1 MGALSDRSPLFRL
14 LLPALFLSLAAC
26 GAPRDWQTAASG
38 DSRSGTAEAAR
49 AAPEAASPTQP
60 RMEPRAAVYAE
71 RQMVAAANP
80 LAAAAGLE
88 ILRAGGSAVD
98 AAIAVQM
105 VLNLVEPQS
114 SGIGGGGFLLHFD
127 ADADRVTTYDGR
139 ETAPAAATPSL
150 FLTAEGEP
158 MAFFDAVVGGRS
170 VGVPGV
176 LRMLE
181 AAHRDHGRLPW
192 PRLFEPA
199 IRLAERGFPVSPRLN
214 ALIAADEH
222 LQTFPTAAA
231 YFYDAEGEPLPVGS
245 ILRNPALAET
255 LRRVAAGGA
264 DAFYSGPIA
273 RDIVAAVRTAP
284 GNPGRL
290 TEADLAGYEAKRRTP
305 LCRPYREWRV
315 CGMPPPTSGG
325 VATLQILGLL
335 ERFAIPDLEPASA
348 DAVHLIA
355 EASRLAFADRNRY
368 LADSDFVAVPV
379 EGLLSPDY
387 LRQRAALISP
397 AKTLGEAK
405 PGTPP
410 GLTVEQAALATPR
423 SQFTRTSTSQISIV
437 DAAGDAVSFTTSI
450 EGAFG
455 SRLMVRGFLLNN
467 QLTDFAFTPERDGR
481 PVANRVEPGKRP
493 RSSMAPTLVFDSDG
507 ELEMAVGSPGGST
520 IIAYVVKTLI
530 AGLDW
535 ELDMQDAVALPNF
548 ANRNGPTELEAG
560 TALES
565 LVPALETRGH
575 EIEIDEM
582 TSGLHAI
589 RVTPMG
595 LIGGADPRREGVALG
610 D

>member
-1 MGALSDRSPLFRL
+1 MGALRDWSSLLRL
-14 LLPALFLSLAAC
+14 LLPALFLGLAAC
-26 GAPRDWQTAASG
+26 DTPRGWQTAPLGEGPSAA
-38 DSRSGTAEAAR
+38 AEAAR
-49 AAPEAASPTQP
+49 AAPEAAGPMQTQT
-60 RMEPRAAVYAE
+60 AVHAE
-71 RQMVAAANP
+71 RQMVVAANP
-80 LAAAAGLE
+80 LATEAGLE

-98 AAIAVQM
+98 AAITVQM

-127 ADADRVTTYDGR
+127 AGADSVTAYDGR
-139 ETAPAAATPSL
+139 ETAPAAATPGL

-181 AAHRDHGRLPW
+181 AAHRDHGRLSW
-192 PRLFEPA
+192 ARLFDPA
-199 IRLAERGFPVSPRLN
+199 IRLAEEGFPVSPRLH
-214 ALIAADEH
+214 ALIAADAH
-222 LQTFPTAAA
+222 LRTFPTAAA
-231 YFYDAEGEPLPVGS
+231 YFHDPQGEPLPVGTV
-245 ILRNPALAET
+245 LRNPALAET
-255 LRRVAAGGA
+255 LRRIAAGGA
-264 DAFYSGPIA
+264 DMFYNGPIA
-273 RDIVAAVRTAP
+273 QDIVAAVRSAP

-290 TEADLAGYEAKRRTP
+290 SEADLAGYEAKRRTP
-305 LCRPYREWRV
+305 LCRPYRLWRV

-325 VATLQILGLL
+325 VVTLQILGLL
-335 ERFAIPDLEPASA
+335 EGFAIPDLEPASA
-348 DAVHLIA
+348 DAIHLIA
-355 EASRLAFADRNRY
+355 EASRLAFADRGRY
-368 LADSDFVAVPV
+368 LADDDFVDVPV
-379 EGLLSPDY
+379 ESLLSPAY

-397 AKTLGEAK
+397 METLGEAE

-410 GLTVEQAALATPR
+410 DLTAAQAALAIP
-423 SQFTRTSTSQISIV
+423 QPQPTRPSTSQISIV
-437 DAAGDAVSFTTSI
+437 DAAGNAVSFTSSI

-467 QLTDFAFTPERDGR
+467 QLTDFAFSPERDGR

-493 RSSMAPTLVFDSDG
+493 RSSMAPTLVFDPQGS
-507 ELEMAVGSPGGST
+507 LAMVVGSPGGST

-535 ELDMQDAVALPNF
+535 QMDMQEAVALPNF

-560 TALES
+560 TALEAF
-565 LVPALETRGH
+565 VPALEARGH
-575 EIEIDEM
+575 DVELKEM

-589 RVTPMG
+589 RVTPTG
-595 LIGGADPRREGVALG
+595 LVGGADPRREGMALG